1 MSKLQKRIRERR
13 SLLGLTLLEI
23 ADKLGVRE
31 ATVQRYESGEIKN
44 IKHETVRS
52 LADILGCS
60 PQYLMGWTDRLTDGD
75 EASLSP
81 IPSENVFM
89 RPVYN
94 SVSAGFGAVANDVV
108 DYVPTVINAPGEKDL
123 YIWITVKG
131 DSMSPLIDDGS
142 RILVKK
148 QSSVDD
154 GQIAVVLI
162 EGEEAFVKKIKI
174 SAESVELVSVNPYYP
189 PLRFE
194 GEDIRK
200 IRIVG
205 LVKEVS
211 KSLQ

>member
-1 MSKLQKRIRERR
+1 
-13 SLLGLTLLEI
+13 
-23 ADKLGVRE
+23 
-31 ATVQRYESGEIKN
+31 
-44 IKHETVRS
+44 
-52 LADILGCS
+52 
-60 PQYLMGWTDRLTDGD
+60 MGWTDRLTDGD

-94 SVSAGFGAVANDVV
+94 SVSAGFGAVAENDVV

-174 SAESVELVSVNPYYP
+174 SDRDQSSLCQSTLTTLPSDLKA
-189 PLRFE
+189 R
-194 GEDIRK
+194 DIRK
-200 IRIVG
+200 NPHIVG